1 MPTASMDSGHNVAF
15 LWLLRTRWAATAAF
29 AVAVVVAQEVLQL
42 RLQLTPLFV
51 LWSLALAT
59 NAAAAWVPREKQ
71 AVAGAWLLGFDMSVL
86 TLILGIAGGPSN
98 PFSALYLVY
107 VTLAAMTLSGRVTA
121 ALTVFAIVAYGALFM
136 VPPELLDPHAGHY
149 GHTAHMGQQDGTSA
163 YDAHLYGMFLA
174 LAVTAALLAG
184 FVTRL
189 ASALRRREQELSVA
203 RAEVSRAERL
213 TALTTLS
220 AGAAHELGTPLGT
233 IALVAKEIERRASGD
248 DLLASIRE
256 DAALV
261 RAEVARCR
269 GILDRMA
276 GRTGEPVGEARE
288 TITIAD
294 LVAAA
299 LERLH
304 AADAQRVTLTAG
316 GDEVVRVPPRALT
329 QVLENLVRNGLDAAS
344 ESRVR
349 VAAERGDDG
358 IVSVHVADDGPGMS
372 SDDLARAGE
381 PFFTTKDVGHGM
393 GLGLYLSRA
402 VIEQLGGTFELRS
415 TTGVGTEVSFVIPA

>member
-1 MPTASMDSGHNVAF
+1 MASHSIDSGRDVAF

-42 RLQLTPLFV
+42 QLQLTPLFV

-59 NAAAAWVPREKQ
+59 NAAAAWVPRSKQ

-86 TLILGIAGGPSN
+86 TLMLGIAGGPSN

-121 ALTVFAIVAYGALFM
+121 ALTVFAVLAYGVLF
-136 VPPELLDPHAGHY
+136 VAPLQLFDPHAGHY
-149 GHTAHMGQQDGTSA
+149 GHTGHMGHPDGTSA

-174 LAVTAALLAG
+174 LAVTAGLLAG

-189 ASALRRREQELSVA
+189 ASALRGREEELSVA

-213 TALTTLS
+213 SALTTLS

-233 IALVAKEIERRASGD
+233 IALVAKEIERRASQD
-248 DLLASIRE
+248 EQLASIRD

-261 RAEVARCR
+261 RSEVARCR

-276 GRTGEPVGEARE
+276 GRTGEPLGEARE
-288 TITIAD
+288 SMTIAA

-299 LERLH
+299 RERLH
-304 AADAQRVTLTAG
+304 AADAGRVTLAAG
-316 GDEVVRVPPRALT
+316 GELLVQVPPRALT
-329 QVLENLVRNGLDAAS
+329 QVLENLVRNGLDAAP
-344 ESRVR
+344 ESRVHLG
-349 VAAERGDDG
+349 AERLADGTVRVHVVDDG
-358 IVSVHVADDGPGMS
+358 GGMS
-372 SDDLARAGE
+372 SDALARAGE

-402 VIEQLGGTFELRS
+402 VIEQLGGAFELHS
-415 TTGVGTEVSFVIPA
+415 TAGVGTEVSFVLPA